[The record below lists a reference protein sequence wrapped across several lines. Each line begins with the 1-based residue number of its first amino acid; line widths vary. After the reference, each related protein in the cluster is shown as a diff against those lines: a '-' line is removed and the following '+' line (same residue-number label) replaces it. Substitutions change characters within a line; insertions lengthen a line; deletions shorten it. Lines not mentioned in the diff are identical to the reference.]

1 MFYDNK
7 RYFQIEVSK
16 PTFAQWFAELDI
28 SQWVGQETLQTVN
41 FKAKDRETG
50 SDVSS
55 VVLDQGKCT
64 YATNVLKPFLQA
76 GVDKTDYRISIE
88 CETQE
93 GSKEVFYI
101 DFDVANG

>member
-1 MFYDNK
+1 MYDNK
-7 RYFQIEVSK
+7 RYFQIDLAK

-41 FKAKDRETG
+41 FSAKEKETG
-50 SDVSS
+50 DDVST

-64 YATNVLKPFLQA
+64 YATNVLKPFIQA
-76 GVDKTDYRISIE
+76 GEDKTDYRITIQV
-88 CETQE
+88 ETTE
-93 GSKEVFYI
+93 GSKESFFI